1 MKGWL
6 IDMDMSTTPILS
18 SEQKEQIFEN
28 MSDGIMTVN
37 NQGQITYMNS
47 SCEKIFAVSLE
58 ELKDKSFE
66 EQFLGSKKN
75 RAFNK
80 LFLNTI
86 NKNAVTK
93 KTTVKYE
100 HDGTV
105 QYFTLDISLI
115 QADDSVLSRYDAFPG
130 MIILFDDVTEQY
142 QLTQHKHDCA
152 YIFAGLILCISLY
165 LSIWSLLEFTLKLS
179 LKNSFYTLMIEAMT
193 FLLFLEVLFFTS
205 LSLRDV
211 GLIPKRSTIKQHL
224 TETLCLMLGGSL
236 FLIFLKL
243 ILTLLGY
250 QIKSRFIGGSLH
262 GAYIYLFTAFI
273 QEFLARGVIQTSVKS
288 LMQVKYQKAFSI
300 LLTSLLFSL
309 MHLPFGFIFMLGA
322 FFLSLI
328 LGYLY
333 ERHENLWGCAL
344 LHWSCG
350 YLAMC
355 LFF

>member
-1 MKGWL
+1 
-6 IDMDMSTTPILS
+6 MDTAVDTTNTSILS
-18 SEQKEQIFEN
+18 SQQKEKIFEN

-37 NQGQITYMNS
+37 NKGQITYMNS
-47 SCEKIFAVSLE
+47 ACERIFGTPL
-58 ELKDKSFE
+58 DKLQNQSFE
-66 EQFLGSKKN
+66 ELFLSNKKN
-75 RAFNK
+75 KAFNK
-80 LFLNTI
+80 LFLNTL

-100 HDGTV
+100 HQDTV
-105 QYFTLDISLI
+105 QYFTLDISLV
-115 QADDSVLSRYDAFPG
+115 QTDNTVPDRYDAFPG

-165 LSIWSLLEFTLKLS
+165 LSVWSLLQFTLKVP
-179 LKNSFYTLMIEAMT
+179 LKNSSYTLMIEAMA
-193 FLLFLEVLFFTS
+193 FVLFLEVLFCTS
-205 LSLRDV
+205 LSMRDI
-211 GLIPKRSTIKQHL
+211 GLIPKRITLKKNL
-224 TETLCLMLGGSL
+224 TETVCLMLAGCL
-236 FLIFLKL
+236 LLVFLKL
-243 ILTLLGY
+243 ILTLAGF

-262 GAYIYLFTAFI
+262 GAYVYIFTAFI

-288 LMQVKYQKAFSI
+288 LMQVKYQKAFGI

-309 MHLPFGFIFMLGA
+309 MHLPFGFIFMMGA
-322 FFLSLI
+322 FALSI
-328 LGYLY
+328 VLGYLY
-333 ERHENLWGCAL
+333 ERHGNMWGCVI